1 MKKLSLS
8 LIIALCLTLFA
19 FAGKFTWSS
28 AYAEEL
34 SSEAVESATTGESS
48 TDEEIP
54 AEEPTDS
61 SIEDSALNSSGKPNI
76 TLTEDELN
84 DIINSVLT
92 EQQKSLIATLSDKLS
107 SVFNVDAKIIYL
119 ITASSLVILLII
131 IVLASKVAKAKGSLK
146 AVNSQLTAQHSAYAV
161 LAQTKED
168 LQETLKNL
176 SAEEIAKRV
185 EHAYDKQAEELV
197 ERVSHNVVRK
207 LKIDD
212 KTLAELLG
220 NEKTIVAQEKAIKE
234 ALLAIASNNR
244 DLAVSILS
252 KAPTVEQVSALSLEN
267 EKLKVALGEEAV
279 AKILNT
285 PTQEE

>member
-1 MKKLSLS
+1 MKKISL
-8 LIIALCLTLFA
+8 LLLTALCLTLFA

-54 AEEPTDS
+54 TEEPTDS
-61 SIEDSALNSSGKPNI
+61 SIEDSALNSSEKTNI

-119 ITASSLVILLII
+119 VTASALIILLII

-161 LAQTKED
+161 LSQTKED

-185 EHAYDKQAEELV
+185 EKAYDKQAEELV
-197 ERVSHNVVRK
+197 ERVSRNVVRK

-244 DLAVSILS
+244 DLAVNILS

>member
-19 FAGKFTWSS
+19 FAGKFTWAS

-34 SSEAVESATTGESS
+34 SSEAVESATTGENS
-48 TDEEIP
+48 TSEEIP
-54 AEEPTDS
+54 TEEPTDS
-61 SIEDSALNSSGKPNI
+61 SIEDSASNSSEKTNI

-107 SVFNVDAKIIYL
+107 SIFNVDAKIIYL
-119 ITASSLVILLII
+119 VTASALIILLII

-185 EHAYDKQAEELV
+185 ENAYDKQAEELV
-197 ERVSHNVVRK
+197 ERVSRNVVRK

-244 DLAVSILS
+244 DLAVNILS

-285 PTQEE
+285 PTQED

>member
-54 AEEPTDS
+54 TEEPTDS

-119 ITASSLVILLII
+119 ITASGLVILLII
-131 IVLASKVAKAKGSLK
+131 IVLASKVAKAKGSLL

-185 EHAYDKQAEELV
+185 EHAYDKQAKELV
-197 ERVSHNVVRK
+197 ERVSRNVVRK

-244 DLAVSILS
+244 DLAVNILS